1 MMITGKNNI
10 PPPEQEL
17 IQRAKAGDET
27 AFTALVQAY
36 SQRIFNIG
44 LRMLG
49 NREDA
54 ADMTQEALIKI
65 YRYLNSFRGDAAFST
80 WVYRISINCC
90 RDYLRAA
97 YRNRELPFTGFGE
110 DDDDAPAFEIEDS
123 SAIPENVYLSGEG
136 HAYLLAQIA
145 QLNPKYRIVVVLREL
160 CGLSYQE
167 IAEAVEISI
176 GTVKSRLSRARIA
189 LVKKITADREQYAHL
204 GSLIECDEDE
214 RGRSDELC

>member
-1 MMITGKNNI
+1 MMTTGKNNI

-54 ADMTQEALIKI
+54 ADMAQEALIKI

-123 SAIPENVYLSGEG
+123 SAIPENVYLSGEE

-189 LVKKITADREQYAHL
+189 LAKKITADMEQYSHL